1 MCVCGGGGGGGLQA
15 FSDRLRLYRPD
26 CVALV
31 GNLENRFY
39 HDAAHIIH
47 TYCCHESGSGHMR
60 NLIRDTC
67 GIWFG
72 THAESGSGH
81 MESGSGHMR
90 NLVRDTCGIWFGTY
104 AESGS
109 GHMRRE
115 RFRDANSGYS
125 CYKSAH
131 AYKCTRV
138 VQSRTFRVI
147 NKMATSYGYG
157 WKQTVLG
164 NETRYS
170 LKL

>member
-1 MCVCGGGGGGGLQA
+1 MRLLKYQVFDYNCVIHKVQISELSKIGHTFVRSKISYQQKQKLTLMH
-15 FSDRLRLYRPD
+15 RKWPRNPK
-26 CVALV
+26 
-31 GNLENRFY
+31 
-39 HDAAHIIH
+39 HAHVNQTNTSVQLKH
-47 TYCCHESGSGHMR
+47 
-60 NLIRDTC
+60 L
-67 GIWFG
+67 
-72 THAESGSGH
+72 
-81 MESGSGHMR
+81 
-90 NLVRDTCGIWFGTY
+90 
-104 AESGS
+104 
-109 GHMRRE
+109 E

-157 WKQTVLG
+157 WKQTVLE